1 LVYILY
7 TIHIVVSL
15 FLILVVLLQQG
26 KGADLSVF
34 GGGGTQAAFGARG
47 AATLLH
53 KLTVGAFVAFILTT
67 ILIGFASGGGGS
79 SSVMSSVPTEEAV
92 AEESAPAPEDLGVAD
107 SVAADPATELSDV
120 PSDSEAPD
128 AAEPV
133 GSDESEQPA
142 PAESENG

>member
-1 LVYILY
+1 MVYALY
-7 TIHIVVSL
+7 TIHVGVSL

-67 ILIGFASGGGGS
+67 ILIGFSTGGHGS
-79 SSVMSSVPTEEAV
+79 SSVMSAVATEEAV
-92 AEESAPAPEDLGVAD
+92 AEESTAAPAGSAD
-107 SVAADPATELSDV
+107 QVDPDPAVSDAVDAVEGDSSNAAGDVEL
-120 PSDSEAPD
+120 E
-128 AAEPV
+128 
-133 GSDESEQPA
+133 
-142 PAESENG
+142 